1 MSAPDT
7 SDLVLSLILY
17 VMLPLWGIAGFIDW
31 ACHRHTHIERT
42 SGVKESI
49 IHLIM
54 GAQVGAPIIICLIF
68 EVNILLLFLIFL
80 VLITHEMVAHWDVH
94 FTAPRREISIWEVHA
109 HNYLA
114 TIPFYLTALILV
126 RKWDVVL
133 KLINFEWA
141 GQFALEFRGEPI
153 GGTPYYLPY
162 YLSFMI
168 AICVIPYI
176 EELWR
181 CYRYQKQQEQNL

>member
-1 MSAPDT
+1 
-7 SDLVLSLILY
+7 
-17 VMLPLWGIAGFIDW
+17 
-31 ACHRHTHIERT
+31 
-42 SGVKESI
+42 
-49 IHLIM
+49 M
-54 GAQVGAPIIICLIF
+54 GAQVNRAHYSLFNF
-68 EVNILLLFLIFL
+68 EVNILLLFVIFL
-80 VLITHEMVAHWDVH
+80 VLITHELVAHWDVH

-133 KLINFEWA
+133 KLINLEWA
-141 GQFALEFRGEPI
+141 GQFALRARSEPI

-168 AICVIPYI
+168 AICVIPYF

-181 CYRYQKQQEQNL
+181 CYRYQKQQESSS

>member
-1 MSAPDT
+1 MGALDT
-7 SDLVLSLILY
+7 SDLILSLILY

-31 ACHRHTHIERT
+31 MCHRHTHIERT
-42 SGVKESI
+42 SGVKESF
-49 IHLIM
+49 IHLLM
-54 GAQVGAPIIICLIF
+54 GAQVGAPIILCLIF
-68 EVNILLLFLIFL
+68 EVNILLLFLIFF
-80 VLITHEMVAHWDVH
+80 VLITHELVAHWDVH

-141 GQFALEFRGEPI
+141 GQFALEIRGEPI

-168 AICVIPYI
+168 AICVVPYF

-181 CYRYQKQQEQNL
+181 CYRYQKQQEANS